1 MDRNS
6 KNQGGFSLAELLTVL
21 LIVSI
26 IVALGGAFS
35 PKAAYRRSVDSV
47 TTQVAN
53 TLQITKLSA
62 GRHGVEYITTFEE
75 IGNPLTIRNL
85 KLTTLRGDSN
95 TNSTIFTSFP
105 NNVRDIKLDSSVV
118 ISNLPDDIS
127 FAPIGEG
134 EVEPV
139 GTGPVECDGDGVFPS
154 GDFVL
159 LARGG
164 TSIDR
169 CGFIRVNRLGR
180 IGVIQ
185 GHWSGTCCVQV
196 SD

>member
-6 KNQGGFSLAELLTVL
+6 KNQSGFSLAELLTVL

-26 IVALGGAFS
+26 IVGLAGAFS

-62 GRHGVEYITTFEE
+62 ARDGVEYITTFEE
-75 IGNPLTIRNL
+75 IGNPLKIRNL

-95 TNSTIFTSFP
+95 TDSTIFTSFP
-105 NNVRDIKLDSSVV
+105 NNVKDIKLDSSVV
-118 ISNLPDDIS
+118 ISIFPDEIL
-127 FAPIGEG
+127 F
-134 EVEPV
+134 EPV
-139 GTGPVECDGDGVFPS
+139 GQACFKVGADDCEDLDIED
-154 GDFVL
+154 GDFVI

-164 TSIDR
+164 ARIDR
-169 CGFIRVNRLGR
+169 CGLIRVEKLGR

-185 GHWSGTCCVQV
+185 GHWSGTGCQQV

>member
-21 LIVSI
+21 LIVSV
-26 IVALGGAFS
+26 IVGLAGSFS
-35 PKAAYRRSVDSV
+35 TKSAYRRSVDSV

-53 TLQITKLSA
+53 TLQVTKLSA
-62 GRHGVEYITTFEE
+62 GRDGVEYITTFEE

-95 TNSTIFTSFP
+95 TGSAIFTSFP
-105 NNVRDIKLDSSVV
+105 NNVKDIKLDSSVV
-118 ISNLPDDIS
+118 ISNLPDEIS
-127 FAPIGEG
+127 F
-134 EVEPV
+134 EPV
-139 GTGPVECDGDGVFPS
+139 GQGCFKVGGIDCEDPFPEA
-154 GDFVL
+154 GDFVI

-164 TSIDR
+164 TGIDR
-169 CGFIRVNRLGR
+169 CGLIRVSVLGR

-185 GHWSGTCCVQV
+185 GHWSGTGCQQV
-196 SD
+196 SDKEP